1 MKQSKNEKS
10 NKLSPQKASK
20 VIEKLLKD
28 NALSLH
34 TVYDGFVY
42 VTDILDE
49 EGNRAEIEYL

>member
-10 NKLSPQKASK
+10 NKLSPQKVSK

-28 NALSLH
+28 NDLSLH

-42 VTDILDE
+42 VINR
-49 EGNRAEIEYL
+49 EGTISEIEYL